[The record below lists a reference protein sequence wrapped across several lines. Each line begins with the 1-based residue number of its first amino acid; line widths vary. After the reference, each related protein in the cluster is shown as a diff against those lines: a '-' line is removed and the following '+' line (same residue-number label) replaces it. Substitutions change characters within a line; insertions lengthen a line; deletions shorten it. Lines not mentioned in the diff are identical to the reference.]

1 MINEVLCQADAFRCS
16 SYYHSVRKID
26 IVHFLLVYVF
36 DQHHTKSQY
45 EVDIYSKQ
53 KKINI
58 SFNSRYVHLRQ
69 GTEKRNITLI

>member
-1 MINEVLCQADAFRCS
+1 MVNEVCQVDVFRYS
-16 SYYHSVRKID
+16 SYYHSVKNID

-36 DQHHTKSQY
+36 DQHCTKSQY

-69 GTEKRNITLI
+69 GTEKRNKALT